1 MRKSKVKLI
10 VGGML
15 LVLFVFLFA
24 SCGKKSTNPAPDLDK
39 EAILKL
45 VAEDTTTFT
54 EEITDTS
61 VPDTSVFPKIAGVD
75 TVKFWWRKINSIT
88 RTKTVSIYPA
98 DSTHP
103 YPYAN
108 VTVMDTL
115 TGNLH
120 ILGRDSSG
128 NRVRSI
134 KPLKDVATRSAYY
147 EKRGTNNSPSRGWR
161 LEGVSGLLSYSV
173 QICARQINQVH
184 LVSSGGY
191 DRTFTEDSITK
202 ITSRDSILSF
212 NIGDT
217 ITLTVATGDSTDSV
231 YLHTSTYYYR
241 RPHRRSFVN
250 NSDGTFTGSWVIGG
264 DVLGDSEHRHAAIDV
279 IKHSTLDGDDPYDS
293 RIWGVIYRVSQ

>member
-1 MRKSKVKLI
+1 MGKSKVKLM
-10 VGGML
+10 VGGMI
-15 LVLFVFLFA
+15 LVLFVLFFL

-88 RTKTVSIYPA
+88 RIKTVSIYPA

-103 YPYAN
+103 YPYAD

-128 NRVRSI
+128 NRVHSI

-147 EKRGTNNSPSRGWR
+147 EKRGTNQSVYRGRR
-161 LEGVSGLLSYSV
+161 LEGVSGLLSHSV
-173 QICARQINQVH
+173 PIFTRHINQVH
-184 LVSSGGY
+184 LVSSRGY
-191 DRTFTEDSITK
+191 NRTFTEDSITA
-202 ITSRDSILSF
+202 ITLRDSILTF
-212 NIGDT
+212 VIGDT
-217 ITLTVATGDSTDSV
+217 ITLTVTTGDSTDSV

-241 RPHRRSFVN
+241 RPHRSSFVN
-250 NSDGTFTGSWVIGG
+250 NGDSTFTGSWVIGG
-264 DVLGDSEHRHAAIDV
+264 DVLGESEHRHAAIDV

-293 RIWGVIYRVSQ
+293 RIWGVIYRVIQ